1 MIRKNFFFYIFTIF
15 LFSTFNSF
23 SQQLTNSFWEDIQES
38 SIPKSFKRYI
48 IPADY
53 RTLTYNMENL
63 RQILSS
69 APSEHNVRNNN
80 YVPLEISIPRPDGRT
95 ERFAIMSTPIMEA
108 DLASRYPEIQTYGG
122 QGLDDLTATIK
133 LDITPAGFHA
143 MVLSP
148 NGTYFIDPYFL
159 NKDKYYISYT
169 KKAFYENAEKNSHT
183 LHCELEKEGEIEKE
197 IKRLVNNG
205 VEYSGNQLRTYRLAL
220 AATGEYT
227 SFHGGSV
234 TLGLAAIVTAM
245 NRVNGVYEKEVA
257 IRMILV
263 ANNDL
268 IVYTNSSTDPYSNNN
283 GSTMLG
289 QNQTNLDNIIGS
301 ANYDIGHVFSTG
313 GGGIAGLGVVCRNGS
328 KARGVT
334 GAPQPIGDPFT
345 IDYVAHEMGHQY
357 GGNHSFNGSAG
368 NCSGGNRNAST
379 AYEPGSG
386 STIMAYAGIC
396 SPQDLQMNSDAY
408 FHGVNLDELIAY
420 STGTYGN
427 SCPVITN
434 TGNTPPVVT
443 AGTGG
448 FVIPIST
455 PFALTGSATDADN
468 DALTYCWEQFDL
480 GAAGA
485 PNSPSGNAPIFRSFN
500 PVTSPTRTFPK
511 LSNLLNNTQ
520 TIGEILPSY
529 ARTLTFRLTARDN
542 KNGGGGIGKSQ
553 LSFTVTSSA
562 GPFLVTAPNTAVNWT
577 GNTAQTISW
586 NVANTNTTPVNVSN
600 VKILLSTDGGNS
612 WGIVLAENTP
622 NDGSEEVLIPN
633 VPTINARV
641 KVESIGNIFFDI
653 SNVNFSIADNP
664 IPVEL
669 VSFKAEANESVV
681 TLVWETATE
690 TNNSGFAI
698 ERRSETGDFSRVA
711 FIEGAGTTSEKNYY
725 TYTDNIPVQGKSYYR
740 LKQIDFDGSYM
751 LSNVIEVETN
761 QLTKFN
767 LYANYPNP
775 FNPETVINYEIPQD
789 GIVSLK
795 VYDILGNEIATLV
808 EENQKGGKHSVS
820 FNTSSYN
827 LSSGVYIYK
836 LQADKFT
843 SVKKMIL
850 SK

>member
-1 MIRKNFFFYIFTIF
+1 MIQKNYFYYLFTIVLF
-15 LFSTFNSF
+15 LTFNSF
-23 SQQLTNSFWEDIQES
+23 SQQLSNSFWEDMQES
-38 SIPKSFKRYI
+38 NIPKSFKRHI
-48 IPADY
+48 IPAEY
-53 RTLTYNMENL
+53 RTLIFNIENL
-63 RQILSS
+63 KQLLNS
-69 APSEHNVRNNN
+69 APSEENVRNHNF
-80 YVPLEISIPRPDGRT
+80 VPLEISIPRPDGKI
-95 ERFAIMSTPIMEA
+95 ERFALMNSPVMEA
-108 DLASRYPEIQTYGG
+108 DLANRFPEIQTYGG

-159 NKDKYYISYT
+159 NQNKYYISYT
-169 KKAFYENAEKNSHT
+169 KKAFYENVEKNSHT
-183 LHCELEKEGEIEKE
+183 LNCELEKEGEIEKE
-197 IKRLVNNG
+197 IRRLVNNG

-227 SFHGGSV
+227 TFHGGTV
-234 TLGLAAIVTAM
+234 PLGLAAIVTAM

-257 IRMILV
+257 IRMVLV

-334 GAPQPIGDPFT
+334 GASQPIGDPFT
-345 IDYVAHEMGHQY
+345 IDYVAHEIGHQY
-357 GGNHSFNGSAG
+357 GGNHSFNGSSG
-368 NCSGGNRNAST
+368 NCSGSNRNAST

-408 FHGVNLDELIAY
+408 FHGINLDEIVAY

-434 TGNTPPVVT
+434 TGNTAPVVT

-448 FVIPIST
+448 FVIPVST
-455 PFALTGSATDADN
+455 PFSLTGGATDADN
-468 DALTYCWEQFDL
+468 DALTYCWEEFDL
-480 GAAGA
+480 GAAGS
-485 PNSPSGNAPIFRSFN
+485 PNSPAGNAPIFRSFN
-500 PVTSPTRTFPK
+500 PVTSPTRIFPR
-511 LSNLLNNTQ
+511 LTNLLNNTQ
-520 TIGEILPSY
+520 TIGEILPTY

-542 KNGGGGIGKSQ
+542 RNGGGGIGKNQ
-553 LSFTVTSSA
+553 LSFTVTAGA
-562 GPFLVTAPNTAVNWT
+562 GPFLVTLPNTAVSWT
-577 GNTAQTISW
+577 GNTTQTLTW
-586 NVANTNTTPVNVSN
+586 NVANTNTSPVNVSN

-612 WGIVLAENTP
+612 WPNVLAENTP

-633 VPTINARV
+633 TPTTGARI
-641 KVESIGNIFFDI
+641 KVEAVGNIFFDI
-653 SNVNFSIADNP
+653 SNVNFTIVDNP
-664 IPVEL
+664 VPVEL
-669 VSFKAEANESVV
+669 ISFKADMNESVV
-681 TLVWETATE
+681 TLFWETATE

-698 ERRSETGDFSRVA
+698 ERRSEEEDYSQIA
-711 FIEGAGTTSEKNYY
+711 FIDGAGTTSEKNFY
-725 TYTDNIPVQGKSYYR
+725 TFTDNFPVTGKSYYR
-740 LKQIDFDGSYM
+740 LRQIDYDGSYF
-751 LSNVIEVETN
+751 LSSVIEVLNSKPFT
-761 QLTKFN
+761 LN
-767 LYANYPNP
+767 LFQNHPNP

-795 VYDILGNEIATLV
+795 VYDILGNEIATLIN
-808 EENQKGGKHSVS
+808 ENQKGGKHTVS
-820 FNTSSYN
+820 FNTASYN

-836 LQADKFT
+836 LQAEKFT

-850 SK
+850 AK

>member
-1 MIRKNFFFYIFTIF
+1 
-15 LFSTFNSF
+15 
-23 SQQLTNSFWEDIQES
+23 
-38 SIPKSFKRYI
+38 
-48 IPADY
+48 
-53 RTLTYNMENL
+53 
-63 RQILSS
+63 
-69 APSEHNVRNNN
+69 
-80 YVPLEISIPRPDGRT
+80 
-95 ERFAIMSTPIMEA
+95 
-108 DLASRYPEIQTYGG
+108 
-122 QGLDDLTATIK
+122 
-133 LDITPAGFHA
+133 
-143 MVLSP
+143 
-148 NGTYFIDPYFL
+148 
-159 NKDKYYISYT
+159 
-169 KKAFYENAEKNSHT
+169 
-183 LHCELEKEGEIEKE
+183 
-197 IKRLVNNG
+197 
-205 VEYSGNQLRTYRLAL
+205 
-220 AATGEYT
+220 
-227 SFHGGSV
+227 
-234 TLGLAAIVTAM
+234 
-245 NRVNGVYEKEVA
+245 
-257 IRMILV
+257 MILV

-455 PFALTGSATDADN
+455 PFVLTGSATDADN

-586 NVANTNTTPVNVSN
+586 NVANTNTSPVNVSN

-633 VPTINARV
+633 VPTISARV

-681 TLVWETATE
+681 TLFWETATE